1 MTIIHSGVN
10 QVNRVLVNVLDNGF
24 VVRVLSPFQPI
35 ANTLTSRYLNYA
47 MPGDCPANSSPVAY
61 TIIDADGNTR
71 WSGDTAELNEN
82 PEHRHRNMR

>member
-47 MPGDCPANSSPVAY
+47 MPGDCPDVSSPVAY
-61 TIIDADGNTR
+61 TIIDAEGNTR

-82 PEHRHRNMR
+82 PEHRHRNIR

>member
-10 QVNRVLVNVLDNGF
+10 QFNRVLVNVLDKPF
-24 VVRVLSPFQPI
+24 VARVLSPFQPI

-47 MPGDCPANSSPVAY
+47 MPGDCPSASSPVAY
-61 TIIDADGNTR
+61 TIIDAEGNTR

-82 PEHRHRNMR
+82 PEHRHRNIR

>member
-1 MTIIHSGVN
+1 MPIIESSV
-10 QVNRVLVNVLDNGF
+10 QRVNRVLVNVLDKPF
-24 VVRVLSPFQPI
+24 VARVLSPFQPI

-47 MPGDCPANSSPVAY
+47 MPGDCPPQSSPVAY

-82 PEHRHRNMR
+82 PEHRHRNIR

>member
-10 QVNRVLVNVLDNGF
+10 QFNRVLVNVLDKPF
-24 VVRVLSPFQPI
+24 VARALSPFQPI

-47 MPGDCPANSSPVAY
+47 MPVDCPPASAPVAY
-61 TIIDADGNTR
+61 TIIDAEGNTR

-82 PEHRHRNMR
+82 PEHRHRNIR

>member
-10 QVNRVLVNVLDNGF
+10 QCNRILVNVLDKPF
-24 VVRVLSPFQPI
+24 VARVLSPFQPI

-47 MPGDCPANSSPVAY
+47 MPGDCPRASSPVAY

-82 PEHRHRNMR
+82 PEHRHRNTR

>member
-10 QVNRVLVNVLDNGF
+10 QFNRVLVNVLDKPF
-24 VVRVLSPFQPI
+24 VARVLSPFQPI

-47 MPGDCPANSSPVAY
+47 MPGDCPPASSPVAY
-61 TIIDADGNTR
+61 TIIDAEGNTR

-82 PEHRHRNMR
+82 PEHRHRNIR

>member
-10 QVNRVLVNVLDNGF
+10 QFNRVLVNVLDKPF
-24 VVRVLSPFQPI
+24 IARVLSPFQPI

-47 MPGDCPANSSPVAY
+47 MPGDGSPASSPVAY
-61 TIIDADGNTR
+61 TIIDAEGNTR

-82 PEHRHRNMR
+82 PEHRHRNVR